1 MLFAGVLII
10 YIVVDTMCLLFKVQ
24 ILVVLA
30 RYLLNMLITVPE
42 GMVFQIVVQGGAGGK
57 LKPKYE
63 IKTK

>member
-1 MLFAGVLII
+1 MLFARVLII
-10 YIVVDTMCLLFKVQ
+10 YIVVDTMCFLFKVQ

-42 GMVFQIVVQGGAGGK
+42 GMVFQIVVKGGAGGK